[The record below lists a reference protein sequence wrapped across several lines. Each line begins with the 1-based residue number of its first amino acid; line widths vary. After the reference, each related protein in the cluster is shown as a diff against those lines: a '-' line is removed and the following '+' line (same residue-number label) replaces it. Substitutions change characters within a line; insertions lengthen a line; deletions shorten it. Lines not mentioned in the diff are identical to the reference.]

1 VTRIRLGPLDPP
13 RGTMRVPGDKSIGHR
28 ALLLNAIAEG
38 AAVVGGL
45 PAGRDLAATLGALR
59 SLGVSIAEMPGA
71 GARGNRVRIEGRAR
85 WRADEPVD
93 CGNSGTTARLL
104 LGILAPRAT
113 APVTLVGDAGL
124 SRRPMGRV
132 VEPLCSVGARIDS
145 AAEPRPGIPDR
156 LPLTVSGSAL
166 AGGSHRL
173 AVASAQVKSAL
184 LLAGLAARGPTWVEE
199 PETSRDHTERMLERM
214 GAVIRREARRTRV
227 EPGPLAALD
236 VDVPGDLSS
245 AAPFLAFAAAREGS
259 RLAVRGIG
267 LNPTRTGFL
276 EVLGAMGAR
285 VEIEVE
291 GDDPEPRGTIRVE
304 GRGLRGV
311 RLGPEIVP
319 RVIDELPLVA
329 VLATRAEGETVV
341 TGAAELRI
349 KESDRIESIVRG
361 LRALGAAIDP
371 LEDGFAVQGPTGL
384 SGAAL
389 DAASDHRIGMALAV
403 AAVLA
408 EGESELEGAEWVDV
422 SFPGF
427 FERLGA
433 GAGVAT

>member
-1 VTRIRLGPLDPP
+1 MTRIRLGPLDLL

-45 PAGRDLAATLGALR
+45 PEGRDLAATLGALR
-59 SLGVSIAEMPGA
+59 SLGTSIAEIA
-71 GARGNRVRIEGRAR
+71 GDRVRVEGGAR
-85 WRADEPVD
+85 WRAQEPVD

-132 VEPLCSVGARIDS
+132 VEPLRAMGARIDP
-145 AAEPRPGIPDR
+145 AAEPGPAIPDR

-166 AGGSHRL
+166 AGRSHRL
-173 AVASAQVKSAL
+173 PVASAQVKSAL
-184 LLAGLAARGPTWVEE
+184 LLAGLAAGGVTSVEE
-199 PETSRDHTERMLERM
+199 PRTSRDHTERMLERM
-214 GAVIRREARRTRV
+214 GARIRRAGGRTTI
-227 EPGPLAALD
+227 EPGPLTAVD
-236 VDVPGDLSS
+236 VEVPGDLSS

-259 RLAVRGIG
+259 RLAVCGVG
-267 LNPTRTGFL
+267 VNPTRTGFL
-276 EVLGAMGAR
+276 EVLGEMGAR

-291 GDDPEPRGTIRVE
+291 GDDPEPRGTIRVQGE
-304 GRGLRGV
+304 GLRGV
-311 RLGPEIVP
+311 RLGPGIVA

-341 TGAAELRI
+341 TGAAELRV

-371 LEDGFAVQGPTGL
+371 LEDGFTVRGPTRL
-384 SGAAL
+384 KGAVL

-403 AAVLA
+403 AAALA

-433 GAGVAT
+433 GAVVPT

>member
-1 VTRIRLGPLDPP
+1 
-13 RGTMRVPGDKSIGHR
+13 MRVPGDKSIGHR

-45 PAGRDLAATLGALR
+45 PEGRDVAATLGALR

-71 GARGNRVRIEGRAR
+71 GAGGDRVRIEGGAR

-113 APVTLVGDAGL
+113 APVTLVGDASL
-124 SRRPMGRV
+124 SGRPMRRV
-132 VEPLCSVGARIDS
+132 VEPLQAMGARI
-145 AAEPRPGIPDR
+145 AAGEPGVGISDR
-156 LPLTVSGSAL
+156 LPLTIRGSAL
-166 AGGSHRL
+166 RGRSHRL
-173 AVASAQVKSAL
+173 PVASAQVKSAL

-199 PETSRDHTERMLERM
+199 SGTSRDHTERMLERM
-214 GAVIRREARRTRV
+214 GAAIRREGGRTGV
-227 EPGPLAALD
+227 EPGPLAAVD
-236 VDVPGDLSS
+236 VDVPGDFSS

-276 EVLGAMGAR
+276 EVLRDMGAG

-291 GDDPEPRGTIRVE
+291 GDDPEPRGMVRVE
-304 GRGLRGV
+304 GRELQGV
-311 RLGPEIVP
+311 RLGPEIAP
-319 RVIDELPLVA
+319 RLIDELPLVA

-341 TGAAELRI
+341 TGAAELRV

-371 LEDGFAVQGPTGL
+371 LPDGFAVQGPTPL
-384 SGAAL
+384 KGAAL
-389 DAASDHRIGMALAV
+389 HTASDHRIGMALAV
-403 AAVLA
+403 AAALA
-408 EGESELEGAEWVDV
+408 EGESELDGAEWVDV

-433 GAGVAT
+433 GAGVPT

>member
-1 VTRIRLGPLDPP
+1 
-13 RGTMRVPGDKSIGHR
+13 MRVPGDKSIGHR

-45 PAGRDLAATLGALR
+45 PEGRDLAATLGALR
-59 SLGVSIAEMPGA
+59 SLGTSIAEIA
-71 GARGNRVRIEGRAR
+71 GDRVRVEGGTR
-85 WRADEPVD
+85 WRAEEPVD

-132 VEPLCSVGARIDS
+132 VEPLRAMGARIDP
-145 AAEPRPGIPDR
+145 AAGPGPAIPDR
-156 LPLTVSGSAL
+156 LPLTVSGSSL
-166 AGGSHRL
+166 AGRSHRL
-173 AVASAQVKSAL
+173 PVASAQVKSAL
-184 LLAGLAARGPTWVEE
+184 LLAGLAAGGVTSVEE
-199 PETSRDHTERMLERM
+199 PRTSRDHTERMLERM
-214 GAVIRREARRTRV
+214 GARIRRAGRRTTI
-227 EPGPLAALD
+227 EPGPLTAVD
-236 VDVPGDLSS
+236 VEVPGDLSS

-259 RLAVRGIG
+259 RLAVRGVG
-267 LNPTRTGFL
+267 VNPTRTGFL
-276 EVLGAMGAR
+276 EVLGEMGAR

-291 GDDPEPRGTIRVE
+291 GDDPEPRGTIRVQGE
-304 GRGLRGV
+304 GLRGV
-311 RLGPEIVP
+311 RLGPGIVA

-341 TGAAELRI
+341 TGAAELRV

-371 LEDGFAVQGPTGL
+371 LEDGFTVRGPTRL
-384 SGAAL
+384 KGAAL

-403 AAVLA
+403 AAALA

-433 GAGVAT
+433 GAVVPT

>member
-1 VTRIRLGPLDPP
+1 
-13 RGTMRVPGDKSIGHR
+13 MRVPGDKSIGHR
-28 ALLLNAIAEG
+28 ALLLNAIAGG

-59 SLGVSIAEMPGA
+59 SLGVSIAGMPGA
-71 GARGNRVRIEGRAR
+71 GARGDRVRIEGGAR

-113 APVTLVGDAGL
+113 APVTLVGDDSL

-132 VEPLCSVGARIDS
+132 VEPLQGMGARI
-145 AAEPRPGIPDR
+145 AAGKPGMGIGAR
-156 LPLTVSGSAL
+156 LPLTIRGSAL
-166 AGGSHRL
+166 RGGSHRL
-173 AVASAQVKSAL
+173 PIASAQVKSAL

-199 PETSRDHTERMLERM
+199 PEPSRDHTERMLERM
-214 GAVIRREARRTRV
+214 GAAIRREGRRTGV
-227 EPGPLAALD
+227 EPGPLAAVD
-236 VDVPGDLSS
+236 VDVPGDVSS
-245 AAPFLAFAAAREGS
+245 AAPFVAFAAAREGS
-259 RLAVRGIG
+259 RLAVRGVG

-276 EVLGAMGAR
+276 EVLRDMGAG

-291 GDDPEPRGTIRVE
+291 GEDPEPRGTIRVE
-304 GRGLRGV
+304 GRELRGV
-311 RLGPEIVP
+311 RLGAEIVP

-329 VLATRAEGETVV
+329 VLATRAEGKTVV
-341 TGAAELRI
+341 TGAAELRV

-361 LRALGAAIDP
+361 LQALGAAIDP
-371 LEDGFAVQGPTGL
+371 LPDGFAVQGPTPL
-384 SGAAL
+384 KGAAL

-403 AAVLA
+403 AAALA
-408 EGESELEGAEWVDV
+408 EGESELDGAEWVDV

-427 FERLGA
+427 FERLW
-433 GAGVAT
+433 AGVGVPT